1 MKFSNVKIGTRLALG
16 FGAMLLMLAAVAA
29 LGITRIQ
36 DLNRINT
43 AILDDRYVKLE
54 AARSMQE
61 QVQVQA
67 RLLRDAIIGAQ
78 SRQEVEARLAE
89 IRASIREVDAY
100 AKTLHAM
107 IASPRGKE
115 LLQAMDVAR
124 DGYRQAREA
133 TIALLLAGRSD
144 AAASSLRTELRAPQD
159 RFFHALDA
167 LASYQQALMT
177 ADGKTAHEHGA
188 AAVQITLG
196 IAVGAGLVAVALGM
210 LIARSIT
217 APLQRAVA
225 LAQAVATGDLRSAV
239 AVDGKDEIGQLLA
252 ALRAMS
258 ANLHGI
264 VARVRAGSD
273 DIATASGNIAAGNM
287 DLSSRTE
294 QQAGALEETASSME
308 ELTSTVKHN
317 SENARQANQLAL
329 SASATARQGGTVV
342 ADVVATMAAISA
354 SSTKI
359 VDIIGVIDG
368 IAFQT
373 NILALNAAV
382 EAARAGEQGRGFAVV
397 ASEVRNLAHRSAAAA
412 REIKLLIDDS
422 LVTVSAGNALV
433 ARAGA
438 TMTDVV
444 GKIER
449 VTDMMGE
456 ITAASSEQE
465 AGISQIN
472 QAIAA
477 MDAATQQN
485 AALVEQ
491 AAAATAELESQTASL
506 AHVVG
511 AFTLDPA
518 HGSPRIAH
526 AAPPRPRQP
535 PHLYAVPGSV
545 RTARAGLIASC

>member
-16 FGAMLLMLAAVAA
+16 FGAMLLMLAALAA

-518 HGSPRIAH
+518 HGNPRISH
-526 AAPPRPRQP
+526 TAPPRPRQP

>member
-54 AARSMQE
+54 ATRSMQE

-412 REIKLLIDDS
+412 REIKVLIDDS

-518 HGSPRIAH
+518 HGSPRISH